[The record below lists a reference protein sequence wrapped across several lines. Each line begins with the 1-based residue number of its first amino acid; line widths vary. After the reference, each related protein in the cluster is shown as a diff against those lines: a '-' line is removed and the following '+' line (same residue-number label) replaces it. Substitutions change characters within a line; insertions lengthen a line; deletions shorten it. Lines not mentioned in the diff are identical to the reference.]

1 MVDGVEGVDVAKAP
15 IDIRSLA
22 RSHAPEAIA
31 TLAGIMRA
39 CVDFPMARIAA
50 ANSLLDR
57 GFGKPKTDADGAE
70 HLNITIRK
78 ILEGG
83 AITIVTEAAPSSQ
96 VIEHDPTEGNG
107 YERTNGSGDER

>member
-1 MVDGVEGVDVAKAP
+1 MGVVCEQMAKAP

-57 GFGKPKTDADGAE
+57 GFGKPQADDPDGRE
-70 HLNITIRK
+70 SINITIRK
-78 ILEGG
+78 ILEINTG
-83 AITIVTEAAPSSQ
+83 APQPPPVT
-96 VIEHDPTEGNG
+96 VIDHDDAEVRQKPEDDN
-107 YERTNGSGDER
+107 ERS